1 MPKRIPVAA
10 AKRLADEQKCSQ
22 VIVVAWD
29 GEKMHVVTYGKTR
42 EDCAQAARG
51 GNAVKRALG
60 FPDGKCHDSPAR
72 GREERYRLK
81 PGRRASANNVGS
93 APFFEEIGPTFIV
106 DWSFG
111 GPNAAEGDRY
121 YAAEDAHGRRAFVQ
135 RDDVEVAP

>member
-1 MPKRIPVAA
+1 MPKRIPIAA

-22 VIVVAWD
+22 VIIVAWD
-29 GEKMHVVTYGKTR
+29 GERMHVVTYGKTR

-51 GNAVKRALG
+51 GNVVKSALG
-60 FPDGKCHDSPAR
+60 FPDGKCRDAPAR
-72 GREERYRLK
+72 GREERYRLR
-81 PGRRASANNVGS
+81 PGRRA
-93 APFFEEIGPTFIV
+93 APFFAEIGPTFTV

-111 GPNAAEGDRY
+111 GPNAAESDRY